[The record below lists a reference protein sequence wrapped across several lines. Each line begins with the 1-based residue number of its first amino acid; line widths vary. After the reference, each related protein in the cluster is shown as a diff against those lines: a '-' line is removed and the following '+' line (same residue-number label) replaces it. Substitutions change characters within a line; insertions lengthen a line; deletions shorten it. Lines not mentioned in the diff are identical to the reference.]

1 MISKETI
8 GFSGKAYHIV
18 PQEPDDLFAL
28 RRIIEPGDIIV
39 SNTTRVIKYDKE
51 YSRPDRERIHIKISL
66 KVDKINL
73 DNSIDKLRV
82 SGIIIDSNNDLV
94 SKGTNHSIMIN
105 PGTHFI
111 LEKKRKWNTF
121 ELNIL
126 NSKDSGNYIL
136 ISIDQN
142 ESSVAKLSGTHLQ
155 IIPNIYSG
163 KSGKYYAESTKSG
176 HSVESYFNSI
186 SYSISSQLQDADHE
200 IIIFGPGETKRRLSN
215 YLIEKSILNKN
226 KIVIIEGID
235 SGGEDGIFLFLRS
248 SQLKEVLSSSKISI
262 VSSLIDKL
270 LFYVNR
276 NEEKFSIGFND
287 VSSSVLLNAVE
298 SIIFSDNVLKNVDE
312 ESLISL
318 LNNAEK
324 FGAKIYAV
332 DSSTDIGLRVS
343 SLGGIIALLRYQL
356 R

>member
-1 MISKETI
+1 MISKELP
-8 GFSGKAYHIV
+8 GFSGKAYHVV
-18 PQEPDDLFAL
+18 PQEPDDLFSL
-28 RRIIEPGDIIV
+28 RRIIEPGDVVI

-51 YSRPDRERIHIKISL
+51 YSRPDRERIQIRVSL

-73 DNSIDKLRV
+73 DNSIDKLRI
-82 SGIIIDSNNDLV
+82 SGIIIDSNNYLV
-94 SKGTNHSIMIN
+94 AKGTHHSIMIN
-105 PGTHFI
+105 PGTHFV
-111 LEKKRKWNTF
+111 LEKKRKWNKF
-121 ELNIL
+121 ELDIL

-142 ESSVAKLSGTHLQ
+142 ESSVARLSGTHVQ
-155 IIPNIYSG
+155 IIPNVYSG

-176 HSVESYFNSI
+176 HNIESYFNSI
-186 SYSISSQLQDADHE
+186 SHSISSCLQDIENE

-226 KIVIIEGID
+226 KIVITEGID
-235 SGGEDGIFLFLRS
+235 SGGEDGIFVFLRS
-248 SQLKEVLSSSKISI
+248 PQLKEVLSSSKISI

-276 NEEKFSIGFND
+276 NEEKYSIGFND
-287 VSSSVLLNAVE
+287 VSKAVSINAVE
-298 SIIFSDNVLKNVDE
+298 SIIFSDNVLKTVDE

-318 LNNAEK
+318 LNQAEK
-324 FGAKIYAV
+324 YGAKIYAV

-343 SLGGIIALLRYQL
+343 SLSGIVALLRYHI